1 MATHNKPTKWMAREP
16 GEEWSHVRGIPWSTA
31 PGSASAV
38 AEDYFESQIKHHDPP
53 HPEPMLVETWCP
65 HDGSRALWRVTG
77 TEITT
82 IDINA
87 VPASYDDIEPDED
100 EDEETPA

>member
-1 MATHNKPTKWMAREP
+1 MTAHNKPPKWMAREP
-16 GEEWSHVRGIPWSTA
+16 GEEWSPMRGA
-31 PGSASAV
+31 AV
-38 AEDYFESQIKHHDPP
+38 GWPAHMGKVIAEAYFESQIKHHDPP

-77 TEITT
+77 NEITT

-87 VPASYDDIEPDED
+87 VPVPYNEIEPID

>member
-1 MATHNKPTKWMAREP
+1 MTTHNKPTKWMAREP
-16 GEEWSHVRGIPWSTA
+16 GEDWSPVRGAAFGWPAQWA
-31 PGSASAV
+31 RLV
-38 AEDYFESQIKHHDPP
+38 AERYFENQIKHHDPP

-87 VPASYDDIEPDED
+87 VSVPYNEIEPID

>member
-1 MATHNKPTKWMAREP
+1 MTTHNKPPKWMAREP
-16 GEEWSHVRGIPWSTA
+16 GGDWRGVPGFPFPWGPPWA
-31 PGSASAV
+31 RQA
-38 AEDYFESQIKHHDPP
+38 AERYFESQIKHHDPP

-87 VPASYDDIEPDED
+87 VPVPYNEIEPID

>member
-1 MATHNKPTKWMAREP
+1 MIDL
-16 GEEWSHVRGIPWSTA
+16 V
-31 PGSASAV
+31 
-38 AEDYFESQIKHHDPP
+38 PP

-87 VPASYDDIEPDED
+87 VPVPYNEIEPIDED
-100 EDEETPA
+100 EATPA